1 MAAHSPVRVMLL
13 EDDELTRLILT
24 ELLTTD
30 KNFVLVASF
39 VSLSAGMAWL
49 ETNAPDVMLADLQLK
64 DGLSVEA
71 IRKCA
76 QRYPNCAIMVL
87 TSSSDLEHVDEC
99 IEAGATGYLLKEN
112 GFHHVTWSIRDLI
125 KGGAPMSPFIIQ
137 YVLNKARLAIRGFKK
152 YTREDAAGL
161 TLREL
166 QVLRLLEEGES
177 YEGCAEKLS
186 ISAKTVP
193 YHIKNIYR
201 KLAVNTRSQAVFEAK
216 RRHII

>member
-1 MAAHSPVRVMLL
+1 MLL
-13 EDDELTRLILT
+13 EDDEATRLVLT

-30 KNFVLVASF
+30 KHFALVASF

-49 ETNAPDVMLADLQLK
+49 ESHVPDVMLADLQLK

-87 TSSSDLEHVDEC
+87 TSSSELEHVDAC
-99 IEAGATGYLLKEN
+99 IEAGATGYLLKED
-112 GFHHVTWSIRDLI
+112 GLHHVIWSIRDLI
-125 KGGAPMSPFIIQ
+125 KGGAPMSPLIIQ
-137 YVLNKARLAIRGFKK
+137 HVLNKARLAIRGFKRQSK
-152 YTREDAAGL
+152 KGDAGL
-161 TLREL
+161 TSREI
-166 QVLRLLEEGES
+166 QVLQLLEQGLS
-177 YEGCAEKLS
+177 YEGCAAKLS
-186 ISAKTVP
+186 ISAKTIP

-216 RRHII
+216 RRRII